1 LQREARAVK
10 RHEIELGN
18 GITIAIASNSFRSVR
33 GLAGSSSARSP

>member
-1 LQREARAVK
+1 LRL

-33 GLAGSSSARSP
+33 GLAGSSSARSRRARSA